1 MSECQIPGNA
11 RFQDARKCQNA
22 RKHQFPGSARI
33 GVFGYIGEMPKIA
46 QNQHMPNWGKYPP
59 KWENRGFSEI
69 VDFGVFRGSG
79 SETAFLPHRL
89 DS

>member
-11 RFQDARKCQNA
+11 RFLDSRKCQNA
-22 RKHQFPGSARI
+22 RKHQFPGNTRI

-46 QNQHMPNWGKYPP
+46 QNQHMPNWGKYPS

-69 VDFGVFRGSG
+69 GDFGVLGGR
-79 SETAFLPHRL
+79 APKRL
-89 DS
+89 FYLTD